1 MSEESNAP
9 PQPESL
15 HTVAAI
21 VAGFFL
27 VIPSFFVGGIAV
39 IVYMFFDRIGSQASQ
54 YHIIPF
60 LSGITIFLFQHLFPE
75 LIRGAVTGAFTI
87 YIDYKIFKKAKKE
100 TVLAGILCGWLPI
113 MAFVLFTHWVRS
125 GLDMDFF
132 LIVATLL
139 AFSTSTVVTHF
150 SITK

>member
-1 MSEESNAP
+1 MSDESNVP
-9 PQPESL
+9 PQPDAL
-15 HTVAAI
+15 HTIAAI
-21 VAGFFL
+21 VVGFLL
-27 VIPSFFVGGIAV
+27 VIPSFFVGAIAV
-39 IVYMFFDRIGSQASQ
+39 IIYMFFDQLGSPANQ

-60 LSGITIFLFQHLFPE
+60 LSGIVIFLFQHLFPE
-75 LIRGAVTGAFTI
+75 LIRGAVTGAVTI
-87 YIDYKIFKKAKKE
+87 YLDYKIFKKAKKE

-113 MAFVLFTHWVRS
+113 MAIVLFQHWIRT
-125 GLDMDFF
+125 GPDMDFF